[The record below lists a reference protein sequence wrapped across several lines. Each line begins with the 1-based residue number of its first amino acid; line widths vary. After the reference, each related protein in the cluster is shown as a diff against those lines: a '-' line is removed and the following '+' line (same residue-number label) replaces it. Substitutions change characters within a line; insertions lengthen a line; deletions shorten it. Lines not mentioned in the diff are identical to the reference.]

1 MKKTNITFDAMREK
15 GNNTGL
21 AKNSNLSLQSAM
33 VEAVKK
39 QLEKI
44 GEKSFRCVF
53 SIDDNLYQVFMNAET
68 MLQRCKLESDE
79 KSLKVFA
86 PVSRPQAVEMVKEL
100 KPIGTMQDLKEI
112 AKKLEKKLNN
122 GQLVEYYLAKR
133 FKKSFDH
140 VKPWYEKGGEF
151 GSCEV
156 KFFDFGNG
164 KACTSPRCR
173 LTNRKQLEKLGYE
186 FQ

>member
-21 AKNSNLSLQSAM
+21 AKNANVALQSAM
-33 VEAVKK
+33 KEAVKR

-53 SIDDNLYQVFMNAET
+53 HVDGKLYQVFVNAET

-86 PVSRPQAVEMVKEL
+86 PMSRPQAVEMVKSL
-100 KPIGTMQDLKEI
+100 QAIGNMQDLEDIKEK
-112 AKKLEKKLNN
+112 ASKKMNN
-122 GQLVEYYLAKR
+122 GQAVEYFLAKKY
-133 FKKSFDH
+133 KKAFDH

-164 KACTSPRCR
+164 CAISSPRCR
-173 LTNRKQLEKLGYE
+173 LTNRKQLEKLGYS
-186 FQ
+186 F